1 MDRGVARGKLD
12 EATREAA
19 ASAIAWTTDLDDL
32 AGCELVLEAVPE
44 RLPLKL
50 EIFGVLDRVL
60 DPAAIM
66 ATNTSSIPIIDVAMG
81 TSRPQQ
87 VLGMH
92 FFNPATV
99 MKLVEVISTQLTAPE
114 VTEAATAFAT
124 DTLGKRVVPAPD
136 RAGFVVNKLLVPYI
150 CQAIEMYESGHA
162 SASDIDDAM
171 KLGAGHPMGPFDAG
185 RPDRSRRVPVHSRVA
200 VRRVRRAL
208 LRAAAAAAPHGG
220 RGPAGTQDRPR
231 LLRVLSQPGTALCT
245 NFRRLRGTIPHNL
258 RKFVPPAGGGGPG
271 LSLEGDGQIGLPVA
285 AQPPEVDEVLS
296 HVSPQEPG
304 HAELGVLLDVDQFV
318 GEQHPPAGAVVVAEH
333 EDEPSQGH
341 AVHSG

>member
-1 MDRGVARGKLD
+1 MEISTIGVIGVGTMGSGVVEVAARNGLQVVAREATPELVEAGRARVEGSMDRGVARGKLD

-19 ASAIAWTTDLDDL
+19 AAAIAWTTDLDDL

-60 DPAAIM
+60 DPSAIM

-99 MKLVEVISTQLTAPE
+99 MKLVEVISTQLTDPA

-162 SASDIDDAM
+162 SATDIDDAM
-171 KLGAGHPMGPFDAG
+171 KLGAGHPMGPLTLADLIGLDVCLFTAESLYAEYAE
-185 RPDRSRRVPVHSRVA
+185 RFYAPPP
-200 VRRVRRAL
+200 L
-208 LRAAAAAAPHGG
+208 LRRMVAAGWLGRKTG
-220 RGPAGTQDRPR
+220 RG
-231 LLRVLSQPGTALCT
+231 
-245 NFRRLRGTIPHNL
+245 FY
-258 RKFVPPAGGGGPG
+258 
-271 LSLEGDGQIGLPVA
+271 EY
-285 AQPPEVDEVLS
+285 
-296 HVSPQEPG
+296 
-304 HAELGVLLDVDQFV
+304 
-318 GEQHPPAGAVVVAEH
+318 
-333 EDEPSQGH
+333 
-341 AVHSG
+341 